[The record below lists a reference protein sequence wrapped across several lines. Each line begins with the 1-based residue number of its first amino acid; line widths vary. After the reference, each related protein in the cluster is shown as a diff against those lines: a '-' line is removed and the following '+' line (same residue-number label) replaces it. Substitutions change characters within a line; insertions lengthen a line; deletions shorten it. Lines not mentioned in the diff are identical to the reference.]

1 VPFFSLFSSAS
12 DLPPASYTMCASR
25 SSSLAR
31 GRVIER
37 KNKMKW
43 ESRKHERSRSRL
55 AFLKNGTARDF

>member
-1 VPFFSLFSSAS
+1 
-12 DLPPASYTMCASR
+12 
-25 SSSLAR
+25 
-31 GRVIER
+31 VIER